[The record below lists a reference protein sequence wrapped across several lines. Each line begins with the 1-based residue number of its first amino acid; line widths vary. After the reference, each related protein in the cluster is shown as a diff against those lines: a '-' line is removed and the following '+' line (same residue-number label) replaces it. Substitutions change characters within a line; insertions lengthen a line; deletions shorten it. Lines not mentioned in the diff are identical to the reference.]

1 MRTGGDG
8 TNASTAAAAWLAVAV
23 GGALGTGL
31 RLLADVVVP
40 APWALILVN
49 SLGAAALVV
58 LVLGVWPRNPRAPR
72 WLREGLGTG
81 VLGAFTTL
89 SAVSLAFVAP
99 VEAHAAAGPAVFAAA
114 VGAGVLGTLLRHGA
128 VLATARAGFPLG
140 VLAVNILGSLIAGL
154 ALARLLRGELDPGL
168 AVIVIAGGCGGL
180 TTFSTVVAD
189 TVRAWLARRR
199 WRALIILA
207 ANLAL
212 GAAAAWAGL
221 HG

>member
-1 MRTGGDG
+1 
-8 TNASTAAAAWLAVAV
+8 
-23 GGALGTGL
+23 
-31 RLLADVVVP
+31 
-40 APWALILVN
+40 
-49 SLGAAALVV
+49 
-58 LVLGVWPRNPRAPR
+58 
-72 WLREGLGTG
+72 
-81 VLGAFTTL
+81 
-89 SAVSLAFVAP
+89 
-99 VEAHAAAGPAVFAAA
+99 PAVFAAA

-128 VLATARAGFPLG
+128 VLATAGVRFPLG
-140 VLAVNILGSLIAGL
+140 VLVVNVLGSLVAGL

-189 TVRAWLARRR
+189 AVRAWLARRR
-199 WRALIILA
+199 GTALAILI